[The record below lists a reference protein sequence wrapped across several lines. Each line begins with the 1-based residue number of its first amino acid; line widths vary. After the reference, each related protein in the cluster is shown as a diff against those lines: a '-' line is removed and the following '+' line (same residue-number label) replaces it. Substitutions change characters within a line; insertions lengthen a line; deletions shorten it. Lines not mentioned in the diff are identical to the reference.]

1 MNQGNIIFCCE
12 INHDKQL
19 NSNLW
24 TVWGCETRPRP
35 QGSLT
40 VHNVGNEGVDHCRR
54 GFIHR
59 RWTFGNSIVQSL
71 ISNKLTLYYLHDLTS
86 VKVQYISYR
95 NIKIHSYFA
104 VISVIYHGIYRG
116 EASDIKVCYKRSP
129 EVYRIRC
136 SKGKTALGGG
146 VPP

>member
-1 MNQGNIIFCCE
+1 MF
-12 INHDKQL
+12 
-19 NSNLW
+19 
-24 TVWGCETRPRP
+24 
-35 QGSLT
+35 
-40 VHNVGNEGVDHCRR
+40 
-54 GFIHR
+54 
-59 RWTFGNSIVQSL
+59 
-71 ISNKLTLYYLHDLTS
+71 
-86 VKVQYISYR
+86 KVQYISYR

-146 VPP
+146 GSTIKSMVNSCYVIIIMIKDQQFDKVKLWLIAIIILLENFRYKEQW